1 MDQLQL
7 IRSKIYEIR
16 GRKVMIDKDLAELYR
31 VTTGNLNKAVQRNI
45 KRFPGDFMFQI
56 TEEEFDQL
64 KVNLIFHFGR
74 SSWGGVRKL
83 PYAFTEQ
90 GLAMLSGILN
100 SDIAIQVNI
109 NVMRAFVTVRQVISE
124 IPADKVS
131 ELQSELKEFKKYIES
146 VFVDYNDI
154 NDDTRMQLELINQTL
169 AELQAQKKLEN
180 KPRNPIGFVK

>member
-45 KRFPGDFMFQI
+45 KRFPGDFMFQL

-74 SSWGGVRKL
+74 ISWGGDR
-83 PYAFTEQ
+83 
-90 GLAMLSGILN
+90 IL
-100 SDIAIQVNI
+100 
-109 NVMRAFVTVRQVISE
+109 R
-124 IPADKVS
+124 
-131 ELQSELKEFKKYIES
+131 
-146 VFVDYNDI
+146 
-154 NDDTRMQLELINQTL
+154 
-169 AELQAQKKLEN
+169 
-180 KPRNPIGFVK
+180 

>member
-74 SSWGGVRKL
+74 SSWLLIHQIL
-83 PYAFTEQ
+83 P
-90 GLAMLSGILN
+90 L
-100 SDIAIQVNI
+100 
-109 NVMRAFVTVRQVISE
+109 
-124 IPADKVS
+124 
-131 ELQSELKEFKKYIES
+131 
-146 VFVDYNDI
+146 
-154 NDDTRMQLELINQTL
+154 
-169 AELQAQKKLEN
+169 
-180 KPRNPIGFVK
+180 